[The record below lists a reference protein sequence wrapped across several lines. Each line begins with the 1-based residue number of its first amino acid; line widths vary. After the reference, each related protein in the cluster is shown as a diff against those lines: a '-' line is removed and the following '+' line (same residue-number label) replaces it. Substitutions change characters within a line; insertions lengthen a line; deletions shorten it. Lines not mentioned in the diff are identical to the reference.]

1 LFVFRLPL
9 PAQLG
14 QPENAF
20 STKIRS
26 PQSETAPVAM
36 DLLKLIYTQH
46 RRPFLQMLALTT
58 LSGAL
63 GIGILSYINRY
74 LLQGNGGGFL
84 PFLLLLALYFIA
96 ASYAQLQLAKI
107 GQNFVCQMQTQL
119 VKRIMDSHEEQIQLI
134 GKPKILASL
143 GSDIHSLSV
152 AFTRLPELVQGTL
165 FVLACF
171 AYLLALSA
179 KLFLITLLMMLAM
192 IVGTHIVV
200 QRHYHSFRQ
209 MRRIDNEIQRQY
221 ETSLNGHK
229 ELTLNRYRAER
240 FYNQEVL
247 PTAAQRR
254 DTHIRADAYHALALN
269 WGNSIMLAT
278 VGIIYYLASYHHWAS
293 SADATAI
300 SMTLLFMR
308 APLTAAVGALPMLMQ
323 SKVALQAL
331 ADLGL
336 ADYTTAFHSPFR
348 LPENWRTIR
357 LENITYAYP
366 QQGGQTFAL
375 QPINLT
381 IHRGETLFLIGGNGS
396 GKSTLSMLLAGLYTP
411 ASGKIFVDD
420 IEITAENRPAYR
432 QLFASVFTDF
442 HIFEQLVDGIGE
454 DAAQAQI
461 AHWLDHL
468 QLDEKVKIEQNR
480 ILNSKLSQG
489 QKKRLGLLAAA
500 LENRSIIILDE
511 WAADQD
517 PQFRRIFYE
526 QLLPLLKQSGST
538 IFAISHDDKY
548 FHHAER
554 IISMKQGVLSEL
566 DSETARAVA
575 DEHSRAGVNVAID
588 RPTLR

>member
-209 MRRIDNEIQRQY
+209 MRHSEDEIQRHY

-229 ELTLNRYRAER
+229 ELTLNRYRA
-240 FYNQEVL
+240 
-247 PTAAQRR
+247 TA
-254 DTHIRADAYHALALN
+254 L
-269 WGNSIMLAT
+269 
-278 VGIIYYLASYHHWAS
+278 
-293 SADATAI
+293 
-300 SMTLLFMR
+300 
-308 APLTAAVGALPMLMQ
+308 
-323 SKVALQAL
+323 
-331 ADLGL
+331 
-336 ADYTTAFHSPFR
+336 
-348 LPENWRTIR
+348 
-357 LENITYAYP
+357 
-366 QQGGQTFAL
+366 
-375 QPINLT
+375 
-381 IHRGETLFLIGGNGS
+381 
-396 GKSTLSMLLAGLYTP
+396 
-411 ASGKIFVDD
+411 
-420 IEITAENRPAYR
+420 
-432 QLFASVFTDF
+432 
-442 HIFEQLVDGIGE
+442 
-454 DAAQAQI
+454 
-461 AHWLDHL
+461 
-468 QLDEKVKIEQNR
+468 
-480 ILNSKLSQG
+480 
-489 QKKRLGLLAAA
+489 
-500 LENRSIIILDE
+500 
-511 WAADQD
+511 
-517 PQFRRIFYE
+517 
-526 QLLPLLKQSGST
+526 
-538 IFAISHDDKY
+538 
-548 FHHAER
+548 
-554 IISMKQGVLSEL
+554 
-566 DSETARAVA
+566 
-575 DEHSRAGVNVAID
+575 
-588 RPTLR
+588 

>member
-1 LFVFRLPL
+1 
-9 PAQLG
+9 
-14 QPENAF
+14 
-20 STKIRS
+20 
-26 PQSETAPVAM
+26 M

-229 ELTLNRYRAER
+229 ELTLNR
-240 FYNQEVL
+240 
-247 PTAAQRR
+247 
-254 DTHIRADAYHALALN
+254 
-269 WGNSIMLAT
+269 
-278 VGIIYYLASYHHWAS
+278 
-293 SADATAI
+293 
-300 SMTLLFMR
+300 
-308 APLTAAVGALPMLMQ
+308 
-323 SKVALQAL
+323 
-331 ADLGL
+331 
-336 ADYTTAFHSPFR
+336 
-348 LPENWRTIR
+348 
-357 LENITYAYP
+357 
-366 QQGGQTFAL
+366 
-375 QPINLT
+375 
-381 IHRGETLFLIGGNGS
+381 
-396 GKSTLSMLLAGLYTP
+396 
-411 ASGKIFVDD
+411 
-420 IEITAENRPAYR
+420 
-432 QLFASVFTDF
+432 
-442 HIFEQLVDGIGE
+442 
-454 DAAQAQI
+454 
-461 AHWLDHL
+461 
-468 QLDEKVKIEQNR
+468 
-480 ILNSKLSQG
+480 
-489 QKKRLGLLAAA
+489 
-500 LENRSIIILDE
+500 
-511 WAADQD
+511 
-517 PQFRRIFYE
+517 
-526 QLLPLLKQSGST
+526 
-538 IFAISHDDKY
+538 
-548 FHHAER
+548 
-554 IISMKQGVLSEL
+554 
-566 DSETARAVA
+566 
-575 DEHSRAGVNVAID
+575 
-588 RPTLR
+588 

>member
-1 LFVFRLPL
+1 
-9 PAQLG
+9 
-14 QPENAF
+14 
-20 STKIRS
+20 
-26 PQSETAPVAM
+26 M

-247 PTAAQRR
+247 PIAAQRR
-254 DTHIRADAYHALALN
+254 DTHIRADAYHALAIN

-278 VGIIYYLASYHHWAS
+278 VGIIYYLASYHGWAS

-336 ADYTTAFHSPFR
+336 ADYATPFHSPFR

-375 QPINLT
+375 QPVNLT
-381 IHRGETLFLIGGNGS
+381 LHRGETLFLIGGNGS

-420 IEITAENRPAYR
+420 IEITAENCPAYR

-442 HIFEQLVDGIGE
+442 HIFEQLVDGIGA

-461 AHWLDHL
+461 ARWLDHL

>member
-1 LFVFRLPL
+1 M
-9 PAQLG
+9 PAQLR

-254 DTHIRADAYHALALN
+254 DTHIRADAYHALAIN

-278 VGIIYYLASYHHWAS
+278 VGIIYYLASYHGWAS

-554 IISMKQGVLSEL
+554 VISMKQGVLSEL

-575 DEHSRAGVNVAID
+575 DEHSRAGQ
-588 RPTLR
+588 T